1 MSNWLDS
8 FSNGVVFPGR
18 RMNSRT
24 TSLAMKMFQNT
35 SKTVYDFGTVFCERS
50 GLAFLPPARKDHAVS
65 PCPTASYKNKI
76 LGWTPATFGK
86 RSHSVLLAGICRPAP
101 LNTTPV
107 CCGSHRSSA
116 LMNSQQLSTHWRA
129 SSCAQHIRRMS
140 GLKDITDRRTD
151 RRTGRQAG
159 RQTENQQADRHKDIL
174 T

>member
-1 MSNWLDS
+1 M
-8 FSNGVVFPGR
+8 
-18 RMNSRT
+18 
-24 TSLAMKMFQNT
+24 
-35 SKTVYDFGTVFCERS
+35 YDFGTVFCERS
-50 GLAFLPPARKDHAVS
+50 GLAFHPPARKDHAVS

-140 GLKDITDRRTD
+140 GLKGHHRQTNRQTN
-151 RRTGRQAG
+151 RQAG
-159 RQTENQQADRHKDIL
+159 RQANRKPAGGQTQRHIDL
-174 T
+174 DSYNETARARS